1 MKVDDIKV
9 ERGGDHHPQN
19 ISWHSRTDIKWSE
32 RGKGGNEHMTILR
45 YENDGNPWNLYCQCD
60 LCQKEILPF
69 PILIPSFPNPPT
81 YSPNPPTFTYSLSLT
96 LPPSL
101 LCSPRALETEWSECE
116 PTIVEINGIWSTAYK
131 EWQSLDS
138 KWAKRVV
145 RTWAVL
151 VVRKGWR
158 EREMEW
164 WREGRRPLAVCSR
177 TKCWIMRSDWH
188 DPAPELR
195 ETALPLHLS
204 RPLFLDLI
212 LFVLLY
218 TYFPFLLSNSLSL
231 TQTTTASEETR
242 DVKQT
247 KLKYNTT
254 IRGDPFLYI
263 LINA

>member
-1 MKVDDIKV
+1 MSA
-9 ERGGDHHPQN
+9 G
-19 ISWHSRTDIKWSE
+19 S
-32 RGKGGNEHMTILR
+32 
-45 YENDGNPWNLYCQCD
+45 
-60 LCQKEILPF
+60 
-69 PILIPSFPNPPT
+69 
-81 YSPNPPTFTYSLSLT
+81 SLSLLSSPDTFLLQPSHLFNPT

-101 LCSPRALETEWSECE
+101 TSLPPSLPLSLLCSLRALETEWSECE
-116 PTIVEINGIWSTAYK
+116 PPIVEINGIWSTGYK

-158 EREMEW
+158 EREMER

-204 RPLFLDLI
+204 LSLSLSLFLSLYLSLYLSI
-212 LFVLLY
+212 SFSLSYTHFLFLSL
-218 TYFPFLLSNSLSL
+218 FLRLLSSSCFL
-231 TQTTTASEETR
+231 TQTTTAPAPAC
-242 DVKQT
+242 
-247 KLKYNTT
+247 
-254 IRGDPFLYI
+254 GF
-263 LINA
+263 